1 MYLQRAG
8 LKSAR
13 HDSMPR
19 QAYEFKISCCKLPRR
34 AQVIECDP
42 VCIVQRSGTK
52 EFAQGWQEVFQT
64 ERLQNNRSPRFERIM
79 RINYFKA
86 MNDRAKE
93 PQNIRFV
100 IADDDDAWIP
110 AKLLTAKDAF
120 MVLETT
126 LEEIIDECED
136 AAASKGMFV
145 RALKGVRETQRTIDY
160 GAGQGATI
168 SIVVSKTS
176 ALVHCPPLG
185 AEAGSWPGGGGS
197 NTLDSEQYFGY
208 IPRTERWLA
217 QFKVK
222 VLGLFK
228 VFTSLGQTHTSTATE
243 NGRGSTLDTAEYIQ
257 VQRLFLFFTE
267 SY

>member
-1 MYLQRAG
+1 
-8 LKSAR
+8 
-13 HDSMPR
+13 MPR
-19 QAYEFKISCCKLPRR
+19 QAYEFKISCSKLARR

-64 ERLQNNRSPRFERIM
+64 ERLQNSRNPRFERIM

-93 PQNIRFV
+93 PQPIRFV
-100 IADDDDAWIP
+100 IPDDDDAWLP
-110 AKLLTAKDAF
+110 AKLLKAKDAF

-126 LEEIIDECED
+126 LEEIMDECED
-136 AAASKGMFV
+136 SATSKGMFV
-145 RALKGVRETQRTIDY
+145 RALKGVHETQRTIDY

-185 AEAGSWPGGGGS
+185 AEAGSWPSG
-197 NTLDSEQYFGY
+197 DSAQYFGY

-257 VQRLFLFFTE
+257 VQRPVQRLFLFLRRPTNACKE